1 MACQVASHDAPA
13 ADEPAGGGG
22 GRTSTDGGGAT
33 ASSPRGGQGA
43 GDDAAAAP
51 AGADPAKPPVQL
63 CFSRDKGGRTSTVK
77 AFFGRANQRH
87 PSCVG
92 HSIFLGVFPCKT
104 DDHVALEA
112 ICAVWVADIE
122 ELRANGVQVRGEPR
136 TVQVILTGDYKWMTA
151 FSGHSGAC
159 AGMLCLWCTAVARP
173 TAKNAAMVKHFGCIQ
188 DASRYAG
195 RPRDVAHA
203 VRMCVRYAAGP
214 NGSLVRPR
222 ALRRHLSIERR
233 SLMVIAAMDVAPM
246 PLHMTL
252 GITIALM
259 ELAVEAVT
267 FSLGETAELAFC
279 TSMGEILRHDA
290 GVSPAPYFGG
300 TFEGRKCHR
309 IGRKLGLVADLMDGT
324 APGPGAVA
332 RRRACSLRRGL
343 LPTLNRADTVSD
355 DEFAQFGTDAAA
367 FVDGLKAGFAWFS
380 VTPKIHVLL
389 GRYSEQG
396 LEALHGRFIQDA
408 ARYTSATFLGSC
420 R

>member
-1 MACQVASHDAPA
+1 
-13 ADEPAGGGG
+13 
-22 GRTSTDGGGAT
+22 
-33 ASSPRGGQGA
+33 
-43 GDDAAAAP
+43 
-51 AGADPAKPPVQL
+51 
-63 CFSRDKGGRTSTVK
+63 
-77 AFFGRANQRH
+77 
-87 PSCVG
+87 
-92 HSIFLGVFPCKT
+92 
-104 DDHVALEA
+104 
-112 ICAVWVADIE
+112 
-122 ELRANGVQVRGEPR
+122 
-136 TVQVILTGDYKWMTA
+136 
-151 FSGHSGAC
+151 
-159 AGMLCLWCTAVARP
+159 
-173 TAKNAAMVKHFGCIQ
+173 
-188 DASRYAG
+188 
-195 RPRDVAHA
+195 
-203 VRMCVRYAAGP
+203 
-214 NGSLVRPR
+214 
-222 ALRRHLSIERR
+222 
-233 SLMVIAAMDVAPM
+233 MVIAAMDVAPM

-380 VTPKIHVLL
+380 VTPKIHVLCC
-389 GRYSEQG
+389 
-396 LEALHGRFIQDA
+396 HA
-408 ARYTSATFLGSC
+408 AAFL
-420 R
+420 